1 MFVLELDNDWTHA
14 FDLDFFRS
22 RWDIQ
27 WPSWESVQ
35 PRMDQVDTYGEKA
48 DQQCRVGKPGPE
60 DDALYHYY
68 LRKSAFLFEFYS
80 RSTTTTTTTTT
91 TKFPFPWPWPPIFP
105 FHSGVAG
112 RLQSR
117 LAADPSAVHR
127 AGAAAGVK
135 LTPEH
140 QRHLQ
145 ALREHPNITA
155 EGPTEDQA
163 LAHIVRG
170 MTPHVASANFYQDLA
185 EDFKSQFK
193 QILRSGTFAGEVMT
207 NFQSIMGPVVEGANM
222 TNPALAVT
230 TVLSIVPTGFR
241 HVLAYHGVVHL
252 GFAVKFYVSVGTVVN
267 QLLGKYSCSY
277 AVPTAPPPHIV

>member
-1 MFVLELDNDWTHA
+1 M
-14 FDLDFFRS
+14 R
-22 RWDIQ
+22 
-27 WPSWESVQ
+27 
-35 PRMDQVDTYGEKA
+35 TYGVKA
-48 DQQCRVGKPGPE
+48 DYQCKYGKPENVVLG
-60 DDALYHYY
+60 HYY
-68 LRKSAFLFEFYS
+68 YDKSAFLIEFS
-80 RSTTTTTTTTT
+80 KRAHPLPTLPSSTTTTTTT
-91 TKFPFPWPWPPIFP
+91 FSFPWPWPPIFP
-105 FHSGVAG
+105 FHSGVAE

-135 LTPEH
+135 LKPEH

-155 EGPTEDQA
+155 LRLQQSTEGPTEDQA

-230 TVLSIVPTGFR
+230 TVLSITHGGFR
-241 HVLAYHGVVHL
+241 DILLAHDGVVHL
-252 GFAVKFYVSVGTVVN
+252 GFAVKFFVSVGTLVN
-267 QLLGKYSCSY
+267 QIFGEYSCSY
-277 AVPTAPPPHIV
+277 VAPFCPPTRCLNQSSP

>member
-1 MFVLELDNDWTHA
+1 M
-14 FDLDFFRS
+14 
-22 RWDIQ
+22 
-27 WPSWESVQ
+27 
-35 PRMDQVDTYGEKA
+35 DTYGEKA

-60 DDALYHYY
+60 DNALYHYY

-91 TKFPFPWPWPPIFP
+91 TTFPFPWPWPPIFP
-105 FHSGVAG
+105 FHSGVAE

-135 LTPEH
+135 LKPEH

-145 ALREHPNITA
+145 ALQEHPNITA
-155 EGPTEDQA
+155 VRLQQSTEGATEDQV
-163 LAHIVRG
+163 LAHIARG

-207 NFQSIMGPVVEGANM
+207 NFQSIMGPVIEGANM

-230 TVLSIVPTGFR
+230 TVLSIVPTGFT
-241 HVLAYHGVVHL
+241 HVLAEDGVVHL
-252 GFAVKFYVSVGTVVN
+252 GFALKFYVSVGTLVN

-277 AVPTAPPPHIV
+277 VAPSCPPTHCLNQSFP